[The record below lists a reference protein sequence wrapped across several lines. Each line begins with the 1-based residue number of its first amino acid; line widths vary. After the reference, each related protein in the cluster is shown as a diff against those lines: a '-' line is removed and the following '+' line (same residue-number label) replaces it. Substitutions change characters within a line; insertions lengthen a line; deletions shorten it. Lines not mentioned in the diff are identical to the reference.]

1 MAILERHFET
11 VAIQGGG
18 LPEILLPTNCPGCGI
33 GLEQAELRA
42 HNYVC
47 TNCGHHFR
55 LGADVWT
62 TLVADEGS
70 WTERWVDI
78 RSHDLLNWTVPK
90 RYQETVE
97 TLLEEGLNEAVRT
110 GTCTLDGKP
119 IWLATFD
126 FGFVGGT
133 LSIVAGER
141 LARGMEQ
148 AASSHTPYVL
158 ISASGGA
165 RMQEGVLAL
174 MQLAKVNAAVGRLHD
189 AGVPFFSVLSDP
201 TFGGTAASLALLGD
215 INIAEPGASIGF
227 TGPRVIKQATARVPE
242 RRVPAC
248 AWPGRHGPAAHRAE
262 AAARPP
268 AGDVHVSV
276 WEIVELARHP
286 QRPYSLDYIRRL
298 APDFIE
304 LHGDRLSADD
314 PALVAGIG
322 TWHGRTTVFLG
333 HQKGRSMK
341 DRVARNWGMMHP
353 EGYRKALRLARHAA
367 KFGFPIVSL
376 IDTPGAYPGA
386 GAEERGI
393 AAAIATAIMEWF
405 RIPVPIVAA
414 VIGEGGSG
422 GALGMGVADR
432 VIMLENSIYSVASP
446 EAAASIVWRDN
457 SRKVEA
463 AEQLQLTSREIVAM
477 GVVEEVVPEPAG
489 SASADYDA
497 AAEALDEALRRHM
510 QPLLEMHP
518 VDLMQQRYDRFRYID
533 SLIDAEPH
541 FGPKID

>member
-11 VAIQGGG
+11 VAIQGGE
-18 LPEILLPTNCPGCGI
+18 LPNILLPTNCPGCGI
-33 GLEQAELRA
+33 GLEQDELRA
-42 HNYVC
+42 HNFVC

-62 TLVADEGS
+62 QLIADDGTWS
-70 WTERWVDI
+70 ERWVDI

-227 TGPRVIKQATARVPE
+227 TGPRVIKQATYADLP
-242 RRVPAC
+242 
-248 AWPGRHGPAAHRAE
+248 PGFQSAEFQLAHGQVDMVLPRTELRPLLAH
-262 AAARPP
+262 
-268 AGDVHVSV
+268 
-276 WEIVELARHP
+276 
-286 QRPYSLDYIRRL
+286 
-298 APDFIE
+298 
-304 LHGDRLSADD
+304 
-314 PALVAGIG
+314 
-322 TWHGRTTVFLG
+322 
-333 HQKGRSMK
+333 
-341 DRVARNWGMMHP
+341 
-353 EGYRKALRLARHAA
+353 
-367 KFGFPIVSL
+367 
-376 IDTPGAYPGA
+376 
-386 GAEERGI
+386 
-393 AAAIATAIMEWF
+393 
-405 RIPVPIVAA
+405 
-414 VIGEGGSG
+414 
-422 GALGMGVADR
+422 
-432 VIMLENSIYSVASP
+432 
-446 EAAASIVWRDN
+446 
-457 SRKVEA
+457 
-463 AEQLQLTSREIVAM
+463 
-477 GVVEEVVPEPAG
+477 
-489 SASADYDA
+489 
-497 AAEALDEALRRHM
+497 
-510 QPLLEMHP
+510 LLEM
-518 VDLMQQRYDRFRYID
+518 Y
-533 SLIDAEPH
+533 A
-541 FGPKID
+541 